1 MSSIKSRYIDVRK
14 FNYIYKMKLVK
25 QQFVLF
31 VNDDVLRVFTGDNN
45 TVYSWRMYL
54 KGDKTASVIVRR
66 DVKWLNEMYE
76 MYKEQCIERRK
87 AADITEDLIDECFYK
102 IHNAVSMNI
111 PTAHK
116 KYWRQRGIALHF
128 MLTDR
133 RV

>member
-1 MSSIKSRYIDVRK
+1 MKHIKSRYISVYK
-14 FNYIYKMKLVK
+14 FKYIYNMKLVK

-31 VNDDVLRVFTGDNN
+31 INNDVLRVFTGDNG

-54 KGDKTASVIVRR
+54 KGDKVANVIVQR

-76 MYKEQCIERRK
+76 VYKEQCIERRK
-87 AADITEDLIDECFYK
+87 AAGITEDLINECFYK
-102 IHNAVSMNI
+102 ARNTDSLNI
-111 PTAHK
+111 PVAHK

-128 MLTDR
+128 MLTDK